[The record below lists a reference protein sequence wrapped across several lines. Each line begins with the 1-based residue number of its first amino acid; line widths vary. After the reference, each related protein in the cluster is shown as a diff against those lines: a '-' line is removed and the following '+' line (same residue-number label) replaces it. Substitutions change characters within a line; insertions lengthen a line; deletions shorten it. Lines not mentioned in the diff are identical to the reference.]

1 MVDTVRC
8 FVAVFLDP
16 SLHRQIATIQ
26 KRLSHSGADIKWVE
40 PCNLHFTLQFL
51 GDVETARIPSI
62 ADALRECVTDS
73 HGFELQL
80 NSVGAFPHLQNPRVL
95 WVGIG
100 AGKGRL
106 INLMS
111 MVGEAMKMEGF
122 PRDKK
127 GFSPHLTIGRVRSL
141 RNLKALLEKL
151 NSNINVEG
159 KMQVASI
166 QFTASEL
173 TTRGPIYTPID
184 IIPLYL
190 PSEI

>member
-1 MVDTVRC
+1 
-8 FVAVFLDP
+8 
-16 SLHRQIATIQ
+16 
-26 KRLSHSGADIKWVE
+26 
-40 PCNLHFTLQFL
+40 
-51 GDVETARIPSI
+51 
-62 ADALRECVTDS
+62 
-73 HGFELQL
+73 
-80 NSVGAFPHLQNPRVL
+80 
-95 WVGIG
+95 
-100 AGKGRL
+100 
-106 INLMS
+106 